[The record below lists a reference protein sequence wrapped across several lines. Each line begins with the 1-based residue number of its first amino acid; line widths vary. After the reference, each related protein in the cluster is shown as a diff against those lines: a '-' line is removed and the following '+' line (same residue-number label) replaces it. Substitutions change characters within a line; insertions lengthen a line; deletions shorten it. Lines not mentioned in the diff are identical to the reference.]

1 MARGGSR
8 FYEYLLNIFG
18 VRTSDSRLQRS
29 EYLGGGRLPVKI
41 GEVLQTSETTDSS
54 PQANMAGRGISG
66 GDIVGFSRRFEE
78 HGIVLGILS
87 VMPRTCYFQGLPKIF
102 SKFDRFDY
110 FTPDFAHIGEQPVYR
125 RELYLAESTE
135 NAQTFGYQPRYSE
148 YRYKFD
154 TVKGQMRDTMLFWSL
169 ARKFDSNP
177 LLNNSFVESNPSTR
191 IFSVENV
198 GTYGELIVQL
208 FFDIRAYRPVPKF
221 GEPI

>member
-1 MARGGSR
+1 M
-8 FYEYLLNIFG
+8 
-18 VRTSDSRLQRS
+18 
-29 EYLGGGRLPVKI
+29 
-41 GEVLQTSETTDSS
+41 
-54 PQANMAGRGISG
+54 
-66 GDIVGFSRRFEE
+66 
-78 HGIVLGILS
+78 
-87 VMPRTCYFQGLPKIF
+87 
-102 SKFDRFDY
+102 
-110 FTPDFAHIGEQPVYR
+110 
-125 RELYLAESTE
+125 AESTE